1 MPELR
6 VAGEP
11 SPVIICL
18 LGTARCGSTLLQRVI
33 ELNSDAIG
41 LGEIS
46 RTRELLDRQYVCGCG
61 EKLAT
66 CRFWAPA
73 LPALKRASPI
83 TAWSKARWSERAEI
97 MRSAF
102 AAMMSQSWLASR
114 AEREAR
120 APLRAH
126 WRTWQKNPA
135 PYLFIDSS
143 KDPSEFLRLALIPSH
158 LIVPV
163 HLIRDPRAVAWSGFR
178 RTGTDPIAMARH
190 WARLNRAIA
199 WLRRLSATY
208 PWQTV
213 RYEDFCA
220 RPRACQPR
228 FACELRGARP
238 TLGPQRPITP
248 WAAAPDFPSI
258 AAMPLPWTSAG
269 KQRCRSHCRG
279 I

>member
-46 RTRELLDRQYVCGCG
+46 RTRELLDRQYVCACG

-114 AEREAR
+114 AEREGAR
-120 APLRAH
+120 ALEGALASLAKKSGTH
-126 WRTWQKNPA
+126 
-135 PYLFIDSS
+135 LFINSS
-143 KDPSEFLRLALIPSH
+143 KDPSEFLRLALMPSH

-178 RTGTDPIAMARH
+178 RTGADPIAMGLH
-190 WARLNRAIA
+190 WARLNHSIV
-199 WLRRLSATY
+199 WFRRLTRHLSLA
-208 PWQTV
+208 
-213 RYEDFCA
+213 D
-220 RPRACQPR
+220 RP
-228 FACELRGARP
+228 L
-238 TLGPQRPITP
+238 
-248 WAAAPDFPSI
+248 
-258 AAMPLPWTSAG
+258 
-269 KQRCRSHCRG
+269 
-279 I
+279 